1 GGGGAGLAGGTRG
14 PVGAGRC
21 PAGGG
26 GGGGGKMGPPLV
38 GRRWEP
44 RGDPGRSPGRVGG
57 RPMGAAIEVDGLVKR
72 YRRKLA
78 VDGVSL
84 SVGEGEAFGYVG
96 PNGAGKTTTIRC
108 LLGLIRP
115 TGGVIRV
122 LGRDVAGA
130 PRA

>member
-1 GGGGAGLAGGTRG
+1 
-14 PVGAGRC
+14 
-21 PAGGG
+21 
-26 GGGGGKMGPPLV
+26 
-38 GRRWEP
+38 
-44 RGDPGRSPGRVGG
+44 
-57 RPMGAAIEVDGLVKR
+57 MGAAIEVDGLVKR
-72 YRRKLA
+72 YCRKLA

-122 LGRDVAGA
+122 LGRDVAGDLRGCS
-130 PRA
+130 PRSGTCRGSSGCGHS